1 MDYEIS
7 TVFSPFVN
15 FICSQQC
22 SHNMDLELNKK
33 IILKLI
39 ETSEQKRILNK
50 FFKDITQHL
59 SDVKLNNLENIQMN
73 LDSAIKHEIKNISIL
88 KDTLSKEH
96 ESVLFFMIL
105 MNKIIKERILII
117 GYKNPTFA
125 YEFVKQSSDD
135 IIYSKLK
142 INYNAKII
150 ERIDVINQFN
160 SSIIILDII
169 LKKIVPNLE
178 IINPNFK
185 EINLNNN
192 YKMPN
197 DINYHKYIL
206 EGIIAIFNDLTN
218 DPKNIDILIE
228 SFNYMINIQNRIGA
242 FLHKMIYKL
251 YDMHNTYDTYDTY
264 SELNIFTEEKIKV
277 RVKTPMIYI
286 LIMNEI
292 LYNNLVCLENF
303 FLK

>member
-1 MDYEIS
+1 MDYELL
-7 TVFSPFVN
+7 TDLSPFVN
-15 FICSQQC
+15 FICYQQC
-22 SHNMDLELNKK
+22 SHNMVLELNEN

-39 ETSEQKRILNK
+39 ETNKQKRILNK
-50 FFKDITQHL
+50 FIEYITHHL
-59 SDVKLNNLENIQMN
+59 SDAKLNNLENIQTN

-88 KDTLSKEH
+88 KDILSKEH

-105 MNKIIKERILII
+105 MNKLIKERILII

-125 YEFVKQSSDD
+125 YEFVKQSPDN

-150 ERIDVINQFN
+150 ERNNVVNQFN

-169 LKKIVPNLE
+169 LKKIVPTLE
-178 IINPNFK
+178 IINPTLKIMN
-185 EINLNNN
+185 ISNN

-218 DPKNIDILIE
+218 DPKNINILIE
-228 SFNYMINIQNRIGA
+228 SFNYMINIQNRIGS
-242 FLHKMIYKL
+242 FLHKMI
-251 YDMHNTYDTYDTY
+251 HNLCDIYDTYDTY

-292 LYNNLVCLENF
+292 LYDNLVCLEDF
-303 FLK
+303 FFK